1 MQAESLHGTRSR
13 EWVAPNLFRRK
24 KDGTVVFDV
33 IFRDADD
40 RQRQRRLDA
49 KTERAARRE
58 ARAILAARDGGERIV
73 AADLTL
79 DQVAERD
86 YFPLLDGLV
95 AAGRRAERGRDRYV
109 YDYRRY
115 VSPTLGSLRL
125 GEIEPRHLADLIR
138 FMRVEG
144 FSEASIYNALLPVR
158 AIYRL
163 ARRRGLTSRSP
174 FDGLDPAELP
184 RPNPGGSGRV
194 LDEVELAAL
203 VRHAT
208 DGYRPVL
215 TVLAY
220 SGLRVS
226 EVLGLTW
233 ADVDFV
239 EGELR
244 VRRQL
249 LPARQDRPAR
259 LVPLKTKASERDVPL
274 FPPSRTPSPTCC
286 RPTSHAAVAATTTS
300 SSRPAPADPSRSGT
314 SPAPS
319 RTRRQQLGSPER
331 PRATSG
337 AASARWPGAEGLT
350 RWRRRRSPDTR
361 PPSGHASTRARSA
374 RRSGTRPGGGC
385 LSTASA
391 PPEPESAGILLAFRL

>member
-144 FSEASIYNALLPVR
+144 FSEASIYNALR
-158 AIYRL
+158 A
-163 ARRRGLTSRSP
+163 ARPSTGST
-174 FDGLDPAELP
+174 
-184 RPNPGGSGRV
+184 RPS
-194 LDEVELAAL
+194 
-203 VRHAT
+203 
-208 DGYRPVL
+208 
-215 TVLAY
+215 
-220 SGLRVS
+220 
-226 EVLGLTW
+226 
-233 ADVDFV
+233 F
-239 EGELR
+239 
-244 VRRQL
+244 
-249 LPARQDRPAR
+249 PARTRAAPAACSMR
-259 LVPLKTKASERDVPL
+259 
-274 FPPSRTPSPTCC
+274 
-286 RPTSHAAVAATTTS
+286 S
-300 SSRPAPADPSRSGT
+300 SSPRSSATPRTATGPS
-314 SPAPS
+314 
-319 RTRRQQLGSPER
+319 
-331 PRATSG
+331 
-337 AASARWPGAEGLT
+337 
-350 RWRRRRSPDTR
+350 
-361 PPSGHASTRARSA
+361 
-374 RRSGTRPGGGC
+374 
-385 LSTASA
+385 
-391 PPEPESAGILLAFRL
+391 